1 MPYPGQPPTQ
11 RYWDGAAWTIHI
23 APVYAPYAA
32 QPANQPTTPDGVP
45 LAGWLQRAGAFLI
58 DYLAVSVVVLV
69 VTLPLQISMQHKLQA
84 VLERLNS
91 TAPGTTPDLGAF
103 FRDYLDI
110 LLPLITW
117 SGIAT
122 FLCWAI
128 YDALMLRF
136 KSATLGKMVL
146 HLQVRLRDRPGRLP
160 WSAIGLR
167 VLVQWGYLLTAVV
180 PVLYLAMFWYPYL
193 DCLWPLWDKQRQAL
207 HDKAARTNVVQI
219 R

>member
-1 MPYPGQPPTQ
+1 
-11 RYWDGAAWTIHI
+11 
-23 APVYAPYAA
+23 
-32 QPANQPTTPDGVP
+32 
-45 LAGWLQRAGAFLI
+45 
-58 DYLAVSVVVLV
+58 
-69 VTLPLQISMQHKLQA
+69 
-84 VLERLNS
+84 
-91 TAPGTTPDLGAF
+91 
-103 FRDYLDI
+103 
-110 LLPLITW
+110 
-117 SGIAT
+117 
-122 FLCWAI
+122 
-128 YDALMLRF
+128 MLRF